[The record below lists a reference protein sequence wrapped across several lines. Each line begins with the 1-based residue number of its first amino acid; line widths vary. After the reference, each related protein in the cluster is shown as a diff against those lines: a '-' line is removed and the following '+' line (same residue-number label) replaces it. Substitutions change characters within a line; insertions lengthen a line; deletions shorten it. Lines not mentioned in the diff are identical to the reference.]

1 MDEIREFLSR
11 IKLVRM
17 RTPNL
22 VKVILILVIV
32 LCMLTLIGLRIAI
45 NDLENRTEM
54 LTDEAA
60 ALSSANE
67 ELKDKINDGGTLQT
81 VIDIAREVLGLVEP
95 GTVILEPGSATATES
110 SEGN

>member
-1 MDEIREFLSR
+1 MDEIREFFSR

-32 LCMLTLIGLRIAI
+32 FCMLSLIGLRIATA
-45 NDLENRTEM
+45 DLKNRTES

-60 ALSSANE
+60 ALSSAND
-67 ELKDKINDGGTLQT
+67 ELEGKIADKGTLQS
-81 VIDIAREVLGLVEP
+81 VIDIAREILGLVEP
-95 GTVILEPGSATATES
+95 GTVIIETGPAPAADS

>member
-1 MDEIREFLSR
+1 MDEIREFFSR

-32 LCMLTLIGLRIAI
+32 FCMVTLIGLRIAI
-45 NDLENRTEM
+45 HELEDRTEK

-60 ALSSANE
+60 VLSSANE
-67 ELKDKINDGGTLQT
+67 ELKDKIDDGGTLQA

-95 GTVILEPGSATATES
+95 GSVIIETGSAPATDS